1 MEMNLPTS
9 VQRLGRF
16 IALIVFISAAAAGAA
31 FAQSSDRGGFT
42 FLVSL
47 GAGIQ
52 SDAALEETKAGIA
65 GINFGVGGFI
75 KPNMAILGRLSG
87 TSASYDTDFG
97 EISQTSGV
105 FGPSLQY
112 WMNDK
117 VYVEGGVGVGFWNI
131 EDGND
136 QGLGVLLGAGYTVW
150 NRGKHNLQ
158 VAVEYAPVLTD
169 TKVHNFGFT
178 FGYQLF

>member
-1 MEMNLPTS
+1 MM
-9 VQRLGRF
+9 V
-16 IALIVFISAAAAGAA
+16 AAAVGTAA
-31 FAQSSDRGGFT
+31 AQTSPDRGGFT
-42 FLVSL
+42 FLVNL

-52 SDAALEETKAGIA
+52 SDAALEETKVGIA
-65 GINFGVGGFI
+65 GINFGVGGFF
-75 KPNMAILGRLSG
+75 KPNLAILARLSG
-87 TSASYDTDFG
+87 TSASYDTAFG

-105 FGPSLQY
+105 FGPSVQY
-112 WMNDK
+112 WTSDK
-117 VYVEGGVGVGFWNI
+117 VYVEGGVGFGYWNI

-136 QGLGVLLGAGYTVW
+136 RGLGLILGAGYTVW

-158 VAVEYAPVLTD
+158 VGVEYAPVFTD